1 MAKKLILGGGLA
13 ILIVVIVS
21 WYGVK
26 TLMKAVPAEE
36 RSETV
41 QRGNVEIKV
50 VENGVIEP
58 LKKVDVKSKV
68 GGRVTKLLIEEGQ
81 QVQAGQA
88 LAVTDPEEIDTQVA
102 ALRAQLQ
109 GTEARLASAR
119 KNSSYQQ
126 SQTSTNIDAVRQNVE
141 SAKARLEIAETEA
154 KVQPKL
160 TGQSIQIAEA
170 NLESARSNL
179 KALQDNQTLMEE
191 STHPNAVV
199 TSQSAY
205 EQAKAQA
212 DNANRNLTR
221 QRLLLAKG
229 FVAQQAVD
237 SAETDAGVAVSHTRE
252 VKDRL
257 DRIERTNKLEENNL
271 RNQIASSQSQVH
283 QLEIALD
290 ESRTNVTPL
299 TKKSELASAK
309 ASYLQ
314 ALAQLEA
321 ARSGKTQDAMRGD
334 DIKAAE
340 AEVSQIQN
348 QLNTNLIHKHDTTLK
363 SPMTGVVTK
372 RYVEQGEIVT
382 SAIGAFNAGTSIFQI
397 SDLATMLIKI
407 NINEVDIPK
416 VRMGLLTEVSLD
428 SVKGTIFPAIVRK
441 VATSALGNE
450 AGGQGGGGGGGG
462 NGQGVVRFP
471 VEIRVNKTD
480 KRLKPGM
487 SARCAIIVAR
497 RTNVLRLPTNCVHSE
512 GSKSYVMLVNAT
524 MKDGKSVETTTRS
537 EVIIGLKGDDS
548 IEIVSGVK
556 EKDRV
561 RPNPFTGPARKAID
575 LNMGGP
581 GGG

>member
-13 ILIVVIVS
+13 VLIVVIVS

-26 TLMKAVPAEE
+26 TLMKAVPEE
-36 RSETV
+36 QRSETV
-41 QRGNVEIKV
+41 LRGNVEIKV

-68 GGRVTKLLIEEGQ
+68 GGRVNKLLVEEGQ
-81 QVQAGQA
+81 VVQAGQA
-88 LAVTDPEEIDTQVA
+88 LAITDPEEIDTQVA

-119 KNSSYQQ
+119 KNSNYQQ
-126 SQTSTNIDAVRQNVE
+126 SQTTTNIDAVRQNAE
-141 SAKARLEIAETEA
+141 SAKARLDIAEAEA

-160 TGQSIQIAEA
+160 TDQNIQIAEA

-179 KALQDNQTLMEE
+179 KALQDNENLMVE

-199 TSQSAY
+199 TAQTAFD
-205 EQAKAQA
+205 QAKAQA

-221 QRLLLAKG
+221 QRQLLAKG
-229 FVAQQAVD
+229 YVAQQAVD
-237 SAETDAGVAVSHTRE
+237 SAETDTGVALSHMRE

-271 RNQIASSQSQVH
+271 RNQIAASKSQVH
-283 QLEIALD
+283 QLEVALE

-309 ASYLQ
+309 AAYLQ
-314 ALAQLEA
+314 ALAQLA
-321 ARSGKTQDAMRGD
+321 SARSGKTQDAMRTD

-348 QLNTNLIHKHDTTLK
+348 QLNTNLIHKHDTTLN

-372 RYVEQGEIVT
+372 RYVEEGEIVT

-416 VRMGLLTEVSLD
+416 VKVGLLTEVSLD
-428 SVKGTIFPAIVRK
+428 SVKGNIFPAVVRK
-441 VATSALGNE
+441 VATSALGSE
-450 AGGQGGGGGGGG
+450 AGGQGGGGG
-462 NGQGVVRFP
+462 GQGVVRFP

-497 RTNVLRLPTNCVHSE
+497 RTNVLRVPTNCVHSE
-512 GSKSYVMLVNAT
+512 GGKSYVMLVTSA
-524 MKDGKSVETTTRS
+524 MKDGKSVETATKR
-537 EVIIGLKGDDS
+537 EVVTGLKGDDS
-548 IEIVSGVK
+548 IEIISGLK

-561 RPNPFTGPARKAID
+561 RPNPFTGPARKTID
-575 LNMGGP
+575 INMGP
-581 GGG
+581 GGGG

>member
-26 TLMKAVPAEE
+26 TLMKAIPEE
-36 RSETV
+36 QRSETV
-41 QRGNVEIKV
+41 LRGNVEIKV

-68 GGRVTKLLIEEGQ
+68 GGRVNKLLVEEGQ
-81 QVQAGQA
+81 VVQAGQA
-88 LAVTDPEEIDTQVA
+88 LAITDPEEIDTQVA

-119 KNSSYQQ
+119 KNSHYQQ
-126 SQTSTNIDAVRQNVE
+126 NQTSTNIDSVQQNAE
-141 SAKARLEIAETEA
+141 SAKARLEIAEAEA

-160 TGQSIQIAEA
+160 TDQSIQIAEA

-179 KALQDNQTLMEE
+179 KALQDNENLMVE

-199 TSQSAY
+199 TAQSAF

-237 SAETDAGVAVSHTRE
+237 SAETDTGVAAAHMRE

-257 DRIERTNKLEENNL
+257 DRIERTNRLEENNIH
-271 RNQIASSQSQVH
+271 NQIASSKSQVH
-283 QLEIALD
+283 QLEVALE

-309 ASYLQ
+309 AAYRQ
-314 ALAQLEA
+314 ALAQLES
-321 ARSGKTQDAMRGD
+321 ARSGKTQDAMRTD

-348 QLNTNLIHKHDTTLK
+348 QLNTNLIHKHDTTLN

-372 RYVEQGEIVT
+372 RYVEEGEIVT

-416 VRMGLLTEVSLD
+416 VQLGLLTEVSID
-428 SVKGTIFPAIVRK
+428 SVKGTVFPAIVRK
-441 VATSALGNE
+441 VATSALGSE
-450 AGGQGGGGGGGG
+450 AGGQGGGSGGGG
-462 NGQGVVRFP
+462 GQGVVRFP

-497 RTNVLRLPTNCVHSE
+497 RANVLRLPTNCVHVD
-512 GSKSYVMLVNAT
+512 GGKSYVMLVTSA
-524 MKDGKSVETTTRS
+524 MKDGKPVETATKR
-537 EVIIGLKGDDS
+537 EVVTGLKGDDS
-548 IEIVSGVK
+548 IEIISGVK

-561 RPNPFTGPARKAID
+561 RPNPFTGPARKTID
-575 LNMGGP
+575 INMGP
-581 GGG
+581 GGGG